1 MSDARRWIPIAA
13 VADCPEGEIRG
24 LTVEGHEIALYH
36 LEGGEFCATGNV
48 CTHGQALLS
57 DGWLVDGHQVEC
69 PLHAGC
75 FDVRTG
81 QGMGSPIDE
90 DLKTYPVREEGGQL
104 FVELE
109 G

>member
-1 MSDARRWIPIAA
+1 MNQPIRWVHALPT
-13 VADCPEGEIRG
+13 ADCPQGEIRG
-24 LTVEGHEIALYH
+24 LTIEDREIAIYH
-36 LEGGEFCATGNV
+36 LEDGSFHATDNI
-48 CTHGQALLS
+48 CTHGRALLS
-57 DGWLVDGHQVEC
+57 EGWLVDGCQVEC

-90 DLKTYPVREEGGQL
+90 NLKTYPAKVEDGQVL
-104 FVELE
+104 VGLD

>member
-1 MSDARRWIPIAA
+1 MSQA
-13 VADCPEGEIRG
+13 VHWVPALSAADCPEGEIRG
-24 LTVEGHEIALYH
+24 LRIEGREIAIYH
-36 LEGGEFCATGNV
+36 LESGEFHATDNV

-57 DGWLVDGHQVEC
+57 DGWLVDGCQVEC

-81 QGMGSPIDE
+81 QGMGPPIDE
-90 DLKTYPVREEGGQL
+90 DLKTYPVKLEDGQVL
-104 FVELE
+104 VGLD